1 MNILKK
7 CLLFLSGLVLAAISC
22 TSREKIKRDQY
33 FIRGEELYG
42 AYCANCH
49 QPGGEGMANLYPSLH
64 FPGGK
69 ERFIQIVKYGLDG
82 EITVD
87 GQVFNRPMPANP
99 GLTDLDIAELAT
111 FIYNK
116 WGGED
121 VYTPIDSVKTALGKF
136 TRGEDLRIKP

>member
-1 MNILKK
+1 
-7 CLLFLSGLVLAAISC
+7 
-22 TSREKIKRDQY
+22 
-33 FIRGEELYG
+33 
-42 AYCANCH
+42 
-49 QPGGEGMANLYPSLH
+49 MANLYPSLH